1 MGLGSLAPFF
11 AYDSEPVGR
20 SPLERGIVF
29 KRAMKLEV
37 YCMAE
42 YVKFKVPKEL
52 SDRSLG
58 LLEKV
63 RKGGKLKIG
72 SNEVTKAIER
82 QKAKLVLMA
91 EDVTPP
97 EIMMHLPLI
106 CAEKNVPYGYV
117 ATRKELGEK
126 SGIGVATTAVA
137 IVEEGDSKKELEE
150 IVKKL
155 NELRQ

>member
-1 MGLGSLAPFF
+1 
-11 AYDSEPVGR
+11 
-20 SPLERGIVF
+20 
-29 KRAMKLEV
+29 
-37 YCMAE
+37 MAE